1 MKYGKRI
8 AFLLVLLSLT
18 AAACVPITQPEP
30 DRPDLEPT
38 PIQPVLETPFVPL
51 ETPTLSVE
59 TPAIPDTG
67 EFYTLDMLV
76 NDLTAAGLDPVVAG
90 TVRQPFFDVTAQVL
104 SINGQDIQVFEFQ
117 DAQTRLTAENTISA
131 TGEVIG
137 AFQPAWLDVPNF
149 WSQGNVLVLYIG
161 QDFETIQRLDQLL
174 GERVSA
180 GPVED
185 AVMPV
190 TGSEARRFLAERLG
204 IDVSRVQLQT
214 IRPVQW
220 PDACLGLP
228 AEGELCAQVITP
240 GYQIVLQVD
249 DRQYEVRTNN
259 TGNLIRLG
267 QRVQ

>member
-1 MKYGKRI
+1 MKYGKRV
-8 AFLLVLLSLT
+8 AFLLVLLSFT

-30 DRPDLEPT
+30 DRPDLGPT
-38 PIQPVLETPFVPL
+38 PLQPVLETPFVPL
-51 ETPTLSVE
+51 QTPTLPVE
-59 TPAIPDTG
+59 TPAIPATG
-67 EFYTLDMLV
+67 EFYILDMLV
-76 NDLTAAGLDPVVAG
+76 NDLTAGGLDPVVRG
-90 TVRQPFFDVTAQVL
+90 SVRQPFFDVTARVL
-104 SINGQDIQVFEFQ
+104 SVNGQDIQVFEFPDPQ
-117 DAQTRLTAENTISA
+117 ARRAAENTISA

-149 WSQGNVLVLYIG
+149 WSQGSVLVLYIG

-185 AVMPV
+185 AVLPV
-190 TGSEARRFLAERLG
+190 TGSEAQRFLAERLG
-204 IDVSRVQLQT
+204 IDISRVQLQS

-228 AEGELCAQVITP
+228 VEGELCAQVITP
-240 GYQIVLQVD
+240 GFQVILQVD
-249 DRQYEVRTNN
+249 DRQYEVRTDN
-259 TGNLIRLG
+259 TGNVIRLG